1 MDKEDEGNGI
11 IEGLFKSKEL
21 YRILFENAGEAIVY
35 TSDTKIIDCNKAALA
50 LFGFQLKS
58 DLTNRSLVDLSPEMQ
73 DDGTHS
79 KEKIQELIA
88 SANPESPIKFDWKYI
103 KSDKTIIDAEVT
115 INLLMYDN
123 RIFQQFTIRD
133 ITTLRN
139 KEKALIQTELKY
151 KNIFENVQDVFYR
164 TDLNGILTEIS
175 PSIKRYSKYVHFDI
189 IGQPIEKFY
198 VDPTIREQLVNEIQ
212 QKGEALDFEVLL
224 KGRDNQEVWSSVN
237 AHFTYD
243 EAGKVTGVEGT
254 IRDLTERKQAEEKL
268 KHSLSLLQATLDSTT
283 DGILVV
289 NRLGRITSYNKQFQQ
304 IFNHSDEVLESGE
317 DSNAIEYILNQLK
330 APDLFVSKIR
340 YLYDHPELES
350 FDIFELKDGRILE
363 RFSCPQYLDGDPI
376 GRVWNFRDITV
387 RKKAEEQQRLMEHS
401 IKSINESISITDSNN
416 KVLFLNSAFLKTYGY
431 EDENELLG
439 QDISVV
445 RSTNNDPKVVDQI
458 LSTTAEKGWQGEIL
472 NRRKDGT
479 DFLISLSTSLVQN
492 ESGETLGMV
501 GVAIDITER
510 KQAEKALQD
519 SESRYRLLIENQGE
533 GVGVID
539 PEENFVFVNPAAELI
554 FGVQA
559 GNLINRNLREFID
572 PVQFDRILHESEQR
586 SKFVKST
593 YEIDIITS
601 DGIKKN
607 LLITATP
614 QTNDEGIYTGTF
626 GVFRDITDQK
636 LAQEALQAKE
646 AHLSTLLKS
655 IPDLI
660 WLKDTNGV
668 YLTCNKMFEQFFGA
682 TETEIIGKTDYDF
695 VGKDLADFFRR
706 NDQNAMNAG
715 GPTSNEE
722 WITFAS
728 DGHKAMLETIKTPIY
743 NSKGV
748 VKGVLGIGRDIT
760 YRKQA
765 EELLRQ
771 SEAKYRNLIETMPD
785 GVYRSTPE
793 GKFIEVNN
801 AMVRI
806 LGYDSKEDLMSI
818 DIKKQLYFDSE
829 ERERLTKKMRLNELD
844 VFPLRKKDGT
854 LVYVEDHGWLVN
866 DENGNIILH
875 EGISR
880 DVTQRKKAEVQ
891 LQEYSEQLKELVA
904 TKDKF
909 FSIIAHDLKSP
920 FNSILGLSEIIKND
934 AKHLDIATIEQYAGI
949 IHSTS
954 NNTFRLL
961 ENLLDWARIQQ
972 SQMPFQ
978 PDSII
983 LKTIANEV
991 IELSIEKANSKM
1003 IAIIN
1008 YIPDNIVIT
1017 ADKNMIRTIL
1027 RNLISNALKFTSAN
1041 GKVGINALYTENAVE
1056 ISVEDTGTGIK
1067 KEDIEKIFKIGSS
1080 FSKRGTENEKG
1091 TGLGLLLC
1099 KEFVEK
1105 HGGKIWVESEEGKGS
1120 TFKFSINHNESLN
1133 K

>member
-1 MDKEDEGNGI
+1 MDKDDEGNGI

-21 YRILFENAGEAIVY
+21 YHILFENAGEAIVF
-35 TSDTKIIDCNKAALA
+35 TSDTKIIDCNIAALT
-50 LFGFQLKS
+50 LFGFRLKS
-58 DLTNRSLVDLSPEMQ
+58 DLTELSLFDLSPEMQ
-73 DDGTHS
+73 EDGTRS
-79 KEKIQELIA
+79 KEKIKELIA
-88 SANPESPIKFDWKYI
+88 SANPNSAVKFGWKHI
-103 KSDKTIIDAEVT
+103 KSDKATIDTEVS
-115 INLLMYDN
+115 INLLKYDN

-133 ITTLRN
+133 ITSLRN
-139 KEKALIQTELKY
+139 KEKELTQTELKY

-175 PSIKRYSKYVHFDI
+175 PSIKRYSKYVHSDI

-198 VDPTIREQLVNEIQ
+198 VDPTVRERLVSEIQ

-224 KGRDNQEVWSSVN
+224 RGRDNQEVWSSVN

-243 EAGKVTGVEGT
+243 ETGKVTGVEGT
-254 IRDLTERKQAEEKL
+254 IRELTERKQAEEKL
-268 KHSLSLLQATLDSTT
+268 KLSLSLLQATLDSTT

-289 NRLGRITSYNKQFQQ
+289 NRMGKITSYNKQFKQ
-304 IFNHSDEVLESGE
+304 IFNHSDEVLESGV
-317 DSNAIEYILNQLK
+317 DSNAIECVLNQLK
-330 APDLFVSKIR
+330 DPEQFVSKIQ
-340 YLYDHPELES
+340 YLYNNPELES
-350 FDIFELKDGRILE
+350 FDTIELKDGRILE
-363 RFSCPQYLDGDPI
+363 RYSCPQRLDGRPI

-387 RKKAEEQQRLMEHS
+387 RKKAEQQLHLMAHTL
-401 IKSINESISITDSNN
+401 KSINESISITDSNN
-416 KVLFLNSAFLKTYGY
+416 KILFLNSAFLKTYGY

-439 QDISVV
+439 QDISIV
-445 RSTNNDPKVVDQI
+445 RSPNNDPIVVDRI
-458 LSTTAEKGWQGEIL
+458 LSTTADKGWQGEIL
-472 NRRKDGT
+472 NRRKNGT
-479 DFLISLSTSLVQN
+479 DFLIALSTSVVQTEN
-492 ESGETLGMV
+492 GENLGMV

-519 SESRYRLLIENQGE
+519 SEIRYRLLIENQGE
-533 GVGVID
+533 GVGIID

-554 FGVQA
+554 FGVQS
-559 GNLINRNLREFID
+559 GDLINRNLREFTD
-572 PVQFDRILHESEQR
+572 PEQFDRIIKKPGQR
-586 SKFVKST
+586 SKFIKST
-593 YEIDIITS
+593 YEIDIIRP
-601 DGIKKN
+601 DGIKRN

-636 LAQEALQAKE
+636 LAQEALHAKE

-660 WLKDTNGV
+660 WLKDANGV

-682 TETEIIGKTDYDF
+682 TEAEIIGKTDYDF
-695 VGKDLADFFRR
+695 VDKDLADFFRM

-748 VKGVLGIGRDIT
+748 TIGVLGIGRDIT

-793 GKFIEVNN
+793 GKFIEVND

-806 LGYDSKEDLMSI
+806 LGYESKEDLMSI
-818 DIKKQLYFDSE
+818 DIKTQLYFDPE
-829 ERERLTKKMRLNELD
+829 EREKLTKKMRLNELD

-854 LVYVEDHGWLVN
+854 LVYIEDHGWLIT

-880 DVTQRKKAEVQ
+880 DVTQRRRAEVQ

-909 FSIIAHDLKSP
+909 FSIIAHDLKGP
-920 FNSILGLSEIIKND
+920 FNSILGLSEIIKTEGR
-934 AKHLDIATIEQYAGI
+934 HLDIATIEQYAGI

-954 NNTFRLL
+954 NNTFKLL
-961 ENLLDWARIQQ
+961 ENLLDWARMQQ
-972 SQMPFQ
+972 SQMPFHRV
-978 PDSII
+978 SFV
-983 LKTIANEV
+983 LKTIADEV
-991 IELSIEKANSKM
+991 IELMIENANSKI

-1008 YIPDNIVIT
+1008 YIPDNLIIL

-1027 RNLISNALKFTSAN
+1027 RNLISNALKFTSVN
-1041 GKVGINALYTENAVE
+1041 GKVEIKATISGSMAS

-1067 KEDIEKIFKIGSS
+1067 QEEIDKMFKVGSS

-1091 TGLGLLLC
+1091 TGIGLLLC

-1105 HGGKIWVESEEGKGS
+1105 HGGRIWVESEVGKGS
-1120 TFKFSINHNESLN
+1120 KFIFSINLDESIT
-1133 K
+1133 